1 MRSAPPPRQPD
12 RRWAGTR
19 KLHLLFR
26 RRYGHVITEKI
37 LMSLRHRLGTFLVAA
52 SCALVSVG
60 ASAHAIL
67 VDSSPKA
74 NGTVAAGHVDIV
86 FKYNSKIDQHRSRM
100 TLVKS
105 DQSETTLTIAANGKQ
120 PNELD
125 SGVDL
130 TPGTYTIRWQALA
143 LDGHITRG
151 DVPFTVAA
159 KP

>member
-1 MRSAPPPRQPD
+1 
-12 RRWAGTR
+12 
-19 KLHLLFR
+19 
-26 RRYGHVITEKI
+26 
-37 LMSLRHRLGTFLVAA
+37 MSLRRHFGTFLVAA
-52 SCALVSVG
+52 ACTVASMS

-67 VDSSPKA
+67 TDSSPKP
-74 NGTVAAGHVDIV
+74 NGSVAAGHVEMM
-86 FKYNSKIDQHRSRM
+86 FKYNSKIDQHRSRL

-105 DQSETTLTIAANGKQ
+105 DQSETVLTIAANGSK

-125 SGVDL
+125 TSADL

-151 DVPFTVAA
+151 DVPFTVVA

>member
-1 MRSAPPPRQPD
+1 
-12 RRWAGTR
+12 
-19 KLHLLFR
+19 
-26 RRYGHVITEKI
+26 
-37 LMSLRHRLGTFLVAA
+37 MSLRRHFGTFLIAAVCTVA
-52 SCALVSVG
+52 SMS

-67 VDSSPKA
+67 TNSTPKP
-74 NGTVAAGHVDIV
+74 NGTVAAGHVDMV
-86 FKYNSKIDQHRSRM
+86 FQYNSKIDQHRSRL

-105 DQSETTLTIAANGKQ
+105 DQSETVLTIVANGSK

-125 SGVDL
+125 TSADL